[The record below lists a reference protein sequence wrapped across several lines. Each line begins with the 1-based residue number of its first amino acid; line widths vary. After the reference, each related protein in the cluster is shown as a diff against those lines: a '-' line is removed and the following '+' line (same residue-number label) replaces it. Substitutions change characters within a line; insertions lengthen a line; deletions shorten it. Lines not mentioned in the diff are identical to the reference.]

1 MAEIVSLADRR
12 NFAHWDRNALQH
24 SPGGIRFAFA
34 IVSLFPGGGLQR
46 DCVSIARLVRK
57 LGHEVTIFTCR
68 KSPDRFGEDVPLQ
81 VLNINA
87 HTNHELQRRFS
98 DRFSDA
104 ASRHF
109 DLLVGFD
116 KLSGLDVLYC
126 ADRSM
131 LARIVKY
138 PLLSVLPRYR
148 RFVELERDCFAPRGT
163 TRVFLLSESQLH
175 EYQSGWATE
184 PARLLLLP
192 PTMVSERRQ
201 PQHRANGT
209 RAAWRERLGLAD
221 GDWVWIA
228 VGVQPHTKGLD
239 RSVRALRRFANARL
253 LVVGLKRG
261 DNKSP
266 EIVKLARMLGVSH
279 QVRWLGHHEHIPELM
294 AAADLLLHPAR
305 YDTTG
310 TVILEAIVNG
320 LPVITTSVCG
330 YATHVTAAEAGLVI
344 EEPFSS
350 PSFVAALEA
359 ARSPERSLC
368 WSRSG
373 AEYGEKGNL
382 YAGRAKAAEAIVAMA
397 AQKMRQPSPA
407 RGYTRL

>member
-1 MAEIVSLADRR
+1 MAEIISLAQRR
-12 NFAHWDRNALQH
+12 NFACWDRSALQH
-24 SPGGIRFAFA
+24 APGRVRFAFA

-46 DCVSIARLVRK
+46 DCVSIAQLVRK

-68 KSPDRFGEDVPLQ
+68 KSHDRFGEDVPLQ

-98 DRFSDA
+98 DKFFNA
-104 ASRHF
+104 ASRDF
-109 DLLVGFD
+109 DLRVGFD

-131 LARIVKY
+131 LARIIKH

-148 RFVELERDCFAPRGT
+148 RFVELERECFAPHGT
-163 TRVFLLSESQLH
+163 TRVFLLSESQLY
-175 EYQSGWATE
+175 EYQSRWATE

-192 PTMVSERRQ
+192 PTMVSDRRR
-201 PQHRANGT
+201 PQHRSNGT

-239 RSVRALRRFANARL
+239 RTVRALRRFADARL
-253 LVVGLKRG
+253 LVVGLSDG

-266 EIVKLARMLGVSH
+266 EIVELARMLGVSH
-279 QVRWLGHHEHIPELM
+279 KVRWLGHHEHIPELM

-330 YATHVTAAEAGLVI
+330 YATHVVAAEAGLVI
-344 EEPFSS
+344 EEPFSL
-350 PSFVAALEA
+350 PALLAALEM
-359 ARSPERSLC
+359 ARLPERSLR

-373 AEYGEKGNL
+373 SEYGGRGYL
-382 YAGRAKAAEAIVAMA
+382 YTGRAEAAEAIVAMA
-397 AQKMRQPSPA
+397 AQKIRQPNPA